1 MPCRNSITQTKKGCD
16 HLTLCYPASDR
27 LGSHSPRTAGAARGV
42 WYCRG
47 AAAKWCTPC
56 DTRMRG
62 PIKNKTYLQPKDAA
76 QDFDHF
82 APCTFPAA
90 LQSCHFC
97 KSGGTCPVAPTRL
110 TAFGSGPVATS
121 AAMIKTRDM
130 NLATE
135 REIPGD
141 FLLRLFLFLLETE

>member
-1 MPCRNSITQTKKGCD
+1 MT
-16 HLTLCYPASDR
+16 
-27 LGSHSPRTAGAARGV
+27 
-42 WYCRG
+42 
-47 AAAKWCTPC
+47 
-56 DTRMRG
+56 G

-82 APCTFPAA
+82 APCTFLLHWNRVTSA
-90 LQSCHFC
+90 
-97 KSGGTCPVAPTRL
+97 KVGGTCPVAPTRL

-141 FLLRLFLFLLETE
+141 FLLRLFLFLSEME